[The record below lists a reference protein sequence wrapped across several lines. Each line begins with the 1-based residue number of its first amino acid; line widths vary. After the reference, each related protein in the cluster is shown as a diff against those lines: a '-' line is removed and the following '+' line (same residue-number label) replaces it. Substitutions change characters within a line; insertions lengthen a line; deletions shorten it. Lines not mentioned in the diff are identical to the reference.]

1 MRQLVRTAPLPLAAG
16 LRLQQQPLAA
26 SPRRRSRPLRRLA
39 TASLTGSSEETEQQ
53 QQQPPAAPPVPKK
66 PSIKQTMADLDALLG
81 IEDKPEEPV
90 QVRASATVQ
99 GWVVGVARC
108 LNLASHGHPWVLS
121 TCHATLCCRRRQS
134 QQGER
139 RLRSPSPPTC

>member
-90 QVRASATVQ
+90 QVRACVSARL
-99 GWVVGVARC
+99 VGAARC
-108 LNLASHGHPWVLS
+108 LILASHGHPWVLS
-121 TCHATLCCRRRQS
+121 TCHATLCCCRRQS

-139 RLRSPSPPTC
+139 RLRSPSLPTC